1 MEREIVFFFARVVV
15 VVAGKKEKDFF
26 FVVSRTVGFFR
37 DGTRRPERII
47 MSGDARLSLS
57 LLLLFFF
64 FSKNGLGQDEQLLT
78 IRHCRIIL
86 RSLFITDDKERY
98 RLRVDFPTFIP

>member
-1 MEREIVFFFARVVV
+1 MEREIVFCSLLLLLLEKR
-15 VVAGKKEKDFF
+15 KKTF
-26 FVVSRTVGFFR
+26 FVVSRTVGFIR

-57 LLLLFFF
+57 YYYFSFFQ
-64 FSKNGLGQDEQLLT
+64 KNGLGQDEQLLT

-86 RSLFITDDKERY
+86 RSLFITDEGE
-98 RLRVDFPTFIP
+98 I